1 MGRTEQSKTA
11 RENCSTL
18 FQHRE
23 SGNGKAG
30 LEGISVVFLFL
41 HKCLKFIIGL
51 VFFSLTIAKRAACF
65 TVRSLF
71 ILRRRQEREMA
82 SCSVWSI
89 RFGRDRS
96 VSELN
101 KTFETILVLHLVFV
115 FVGAGGF
122 CVGHQFLPLWAHSTT
137 AQCRLHRPLGF
148 GFHILFLKAC
158 SILE

>member
-1 MGRTEQSKTA
+1 MGTHFLLCSCFLVFTWFPFSRDGWDGRSRARQLGKTA
-11 RENCSTL
+11 VHCFNT
-18 FQHRE
+18 E
-23 SGNGKAG
+23 SLAMERQDWRGS
-30 LEGISVVFLFL
+30 LWYFSFL

-101 KTFETILVLHLVFV
+101 KT
-115 FVGAGGF
+115 
-122 CVGHQFLPLWAHSTT
+122 
-137 AQCRLHRPLGF
+137 
-148 GFHILFLKAC
+148 
-158 SILE
+158 

>member
-30 LEGISVVFLFL
+30 LERISVVFLFL

-71 ILRRRQEREMA
+71 ILRRQQEREMA

-115 FVGAGGF
+115 
-122 CVGHQFLPLWAHSTT
+122 STISRET
-137 AQCRLHRPLGF
+137 TKLRDRWMQVRQDLRPCARRDARLREL
-148 GFHILFLKAC
+148 
-158 SILE
+158 